1 MAVAVAGA
9 VLREAR
15 VADLPA
21 CAEIV
26 NDVIDETPW
35 LPRIKS
41 REKIAAMFGPDLLS
55 RRLVLVAEV
64 GGRIAGYLS
73 MTPEGLI
80 PALYLVPGQ
89 RGLGLGKQ
97 LLDEAKA
104 RRPGGLSLT
113 VFEPNHAARRFYE
126 REGFTEDPAARDD
139 TAEEGV
145 PILLYRW
152 GRR

>member
-9 VLREAR
+9 VLREAW

-26 NDVIDETPW
+26 NELIDETPW

-41 REKIAAMFGPDLLS
+41 REEIGAMSGPDLLS

-64 GGRIAGYLS
+64 GGRIAAYLS

-80 PALYLVPGQ
+80 PALFLVPGQ

-104 RRPGGLSLT
+104 RRPGGLRLT
-113 VFEPNHAARRFYE
+113 VFEPNHAALRFYA
-126 REGFTEDPAARDD
+126 REGLTEDPAARED
-139 TAEEGV
+139 TTAEGV
-145 PILLYRW
+145 PIRLCRRG
-152 GRR
+152 GR